1 MKGDAT
7 GERCLGLFLLGLLAF
22 SPPVLSLF
30 RIETLVL
37 GLPLLCLYLFVA
49 WAILIALMALIVHAA
64 AREEGDEPPAPPPP
78 RG

>member
-37 GLPLLCLYLFVA
+37 GLPLLCLYLFAA
-49 WAILIALMALIVHAA
+49 WAILIALLALIVHAA
-64 AREEGDEPPAPPPP
+64 GREEGDEPPAPPPS